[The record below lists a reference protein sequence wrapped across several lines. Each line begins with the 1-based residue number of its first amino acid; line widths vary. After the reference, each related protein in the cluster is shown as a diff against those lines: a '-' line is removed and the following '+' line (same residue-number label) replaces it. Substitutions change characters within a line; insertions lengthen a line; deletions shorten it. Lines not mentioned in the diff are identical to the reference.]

1 MTGLTVAGA
10 TVLAGRKPI
19 LDNASV
25 TFKPGFVTAV
35 IGPNGAG
42 KSTLLAVA
50 AGHLKPVHGRVLLG
64 SDDIRHIPPKLVAR
78 RRAVM
83 PQDTVVA
90 FPFTVREVVA
100 MGRSPWATSEAVNRE
115 IVTAT
120 LQRTELAAF
129 ADREITTLSG
139 GERQRT
145 AFARII
151 AQATPVS
158 GDSVVLLD
166 EPTSA
171 MDIAHAETTL
181 AYLRELAHHGV
192 AVGAVL
198 HDLDAAAAYAD
209 EVFLMDRGRIAA
221 AGPVADVCTSDIL
234 SAVYHTGIET
244 FTRDGRLHIT
254 PARQGAA
261 AHDRFAAMTWHPDPP
276 SS

>member
-1 MTGLTVAGA
+1 MSALTVLNA
-10 TVLAGRKPI
+10 TVTVHHRPI
-19 LDNASV
+19 LDRASV
-25 TFKPGFVTAV
+25 TFKPGIVTAV

-50 AGHLKPVHGRVLLG
+50 AGHLKPATGQVLLG
-64 SDDIRHIPPKLVAR
+64 TEDIHHLSPKLVAR

-83 PQDTVVA
+83 PQDTLVA

-100 MGRSPWATSEAVNRE
+100 MGRSPWTTSDAINRK
-115 IVTAT
+115 IITDT
-120 LQRTELAAF
+120 LKRTELIPF

-158 GDSVVLLD
+158 NNSVILLD

-171 MDIAHAETTL
+171 MDIAHAEATL
-181 AYLRELAHHGV
+181 THLQELAHAGV

-198 HDLDAAAAYAD
+198 HDLNAAAAYAD
-209 EVFLMDRGRIAA
+209 EVFLLDHGRVIA
-221 AGPVADVCTSDIL
+221 AGPVTDVCTSEIL
-234 SAVYHTGIET
+234 SSVYRTPIDI
-244 FTRDGRLHIT
+244 FSRCGRLHIT
-254 PARQGAA
+254 PVRAG
-261 AHDRFAAMTWHPDPP
+261 P
-276 SS
+276 SG